1 MRRLDAAA
9 RAAAPGNFVTL
20 PGGVTHYETSN
31 DGTDAEDH
39 RQTQVI
45 LVHGFSVPS
54 FVWDPTFAGLAR
66 AGIPVVRYDLFGR
79 GYSDRPRA
87 TYSIDLFVRQLADL
101 IEVLDL
107 PGPVDIAGLSM
118 GGAVS
123 IGFADHHPEMARRL
137 ALFDPAGFPMPSP
150 PAMKLLQVPV
160 LGEIAM
166 ATVGKRLMISGL
178 SQDFHA
184 PEQLSALTRQYTEQ
198 MRYPGFLRA
207 LLSTMRHGPVQT
219 MADAYAR
226 VGRHPRPVLLV
237 WGENDKM
244 VPFAI
249 SDQVRAAL
257 PRAEFHAIEGAGHVP
272 HLEQPELV
280 NRILIDFLTR

>member
-123 IGFADHHPEMARRL
+123 IGFADHHPEMVRRL

-184 PEQLSALTRQYTEQ
+184 PEQLPALTRQYTEQ

-207 LLSTMRHGPVQT
+207 LLSTIRHGPIQT
-219 MADAYAR
+219 MSDAYVR

-237 WGENDKM
+237 WGENDKL

-272 HLEQPELV
+272 HLEQPGLV

>member
-9 RAAAPGNFVTL
+9 RATAPGNFVTL

-123 IGFADHHPEMARRL
+123 IGFADHHPEMVRRL

-184 PEQLSALTRQYTEQ
+184 PEQLPALTRQYTEQ

-207 LLSTMRHGPVQT
+207 LLSTIRHGPIQT
-219 MADAYAR
+219 MSDAYVR

-237 WGENDKM
+237 WGENDKL

-257 PRAEFHAIEGAGHVP
+257 PCAEFHAIEGAGHVP
-272 HLEQPELV
+272 HLEQPELII
-280 NRILIDFLTR
+280 RILVDFLTK

>member
-1 MRRLDAAA
+1 VRRLDAAA

-31 DGTDAEDH
+31 AGTGAEDD
-39 RQTQVI
+39 RQTPVI

-54 FVWDPTFAGLAR
+54 FVWEPTFTGLAQAGL
-66 AGIPVVRYDLFGR
+66 PVIRYDLFGR
-79 GYSDRPRA
+79 GYSDRPRT
-87 TYSIDLFVRQLADL
+87 TYNIDLFERQLADL
-101 IEVLDL
+101 IEALGL

-123 IGFADHHPEMARRL
+123 IGFADRHPEMVRRL

-150 PAMKLLQVPV
+150 PAMKLLDVPV

-166 ATVGKRLMISGL
+166 ATVGKRMMISGL

-184 PEQLSALTRQYTEQ
+184 PEQLPALARQYVEQ

-207 LLSTMRHGPVQT
+207 LLSTIRHGPIRT

-237 WGENDKM
+237 WGENDKT

-249 SDQVRAAL
+249 SVQVRAAL
-257 PRAEFHAIEGAGHVP
+257 PRADFHAIEGAGHVP
-272 HLEQPELV
+272 HLEQPELI
-280 NRILIDFLTR
+280 NRILVDFLTK

>member
-1 MRRLDAAA
+1 VRRLDAAA

-31 DGTDAEDH
+31 VGTDADGDD
-39 RQTQVI
+39 QATVL
-45 LVHGFSVPS
+45 LVHGFSVPC
-54 FVWDPTFAGLAR
+54 FVWDPTFAGLTQ
-66 AGIPVVRYDLFGR
+66 AGIPVIRYDLFGR
-79 GYSDRPRA
+79 GYSDRPRT
-87 TYSIDLFVRQLADL
+87 TYNIDLFARQLADL
-101 IEVLDL
+101 IEALDL

-118 GGAVS
+118 GGAIS
-123 IGFADHHPEMARRL
+123 IGFADRYPAMVRRL
-137 ALFDPAGFPMPSP
+137 ALFDPAGFPLPSSP
-150 PAMKLLQVPV
+150 PMKLLHVPV

-166 ATVGKRLMISGL
+166 ATVGKRMMISGL
-178 SQDFHA
+178 SRDFHA
-184 PEQLSALTRQYTEQ
+184 PEQLPALVRQYTEQ

-207 LLSTMRHGPVQT
+207 LLSTIRYGPVQT

-237 WGENDKM
+237 WGENDKT

-249 SDQVRAAL
+249 NGQVRAAL

-272 HLEQPELV
+272 HLEQPDLV
-280 NRILIDFLTR
+280 NRILIDFLAK

>member
-1 MRRLDAAA
+1 VRRLDAAA
-9 RAAAPGNFVTL
+9 RAAAPGSFVTL

-31 DGTDAEDH
+31 DGTDAEDD

-45 LVHGFSVPS
+45 LVHGFSV
-54 FVWDPTFAGLAR
+54 PTFAGLAR

-123 IGFADHHPEMARRL
+123 IGFADHHPEMVRRL

-184 PEQLSALTRQYTEQ
+184 PEQLPALTRQYAEQ

-207 LLSTMRHGPVQT
+207 LLSTIRHGPIQ
-219 MADAYAR
+219 MMSDAYVR

-237 WGENDKM
+237 WGENDKL

-280 NRILIDFLTR
+280 NRMLVEFLTK

>member
-9 RAAAPGNFVTL
+9 RAAAPGDFVTL

-31 DGTDAEDH
+31 AGTDADGD
-39 RQTQVI
+39 RPTPVL

-54 FVWDPTFAGLAR
+54 FVWDPTFAGLAQ
-66 AGIPVVRYDLFGR
+66 AGIPVIRYDLFGR
-79 GYSDRPRA
+79 GYSDRPRT
-87 TYSIDLFVRQLADL
+87 TYNIDLFARQLADL
-101 IEVLDL
+101 IEALGL
-107 PGPVDIAGLSM
+107 PAPVDIVGLSM

-123 IGFADHHPEMARRL
+123 IGFADRYPEMVRRL
-137 ALFDPAGFPMPSP
+137 ALFDPAGFPMSSP
-150 PAMKLLQVPV
+150 PVMKLLDVPV

-166 ATVGKRLMISGL
+166 ATVGKRMMISGL

-184 PEQLSALTRQYTEQ
+184 PEQLPALARQYMEQ

-207 LLSTMRHGPVQT
+207 LLSTIRYGPIQT

-226 VGRHPRPVLLV
+226 VGQNPRPVLLV
-237 WGENDKM
+237 WGENDKT

-249 SDQVRAAL
+249 SDLVRAAL

-272 HLEQPELV
+272 HLEQPELI
-280 NRILIDFLTR
+280 NRILVDFLAK

>member
-1 MRRLDAAA
+1 VRRLDAAA

-123 IGFADHHPEMARRL
+123 IGFADHHPEMVRRL

-184 PEQLSALTRQYTEQ
+184 PEQLPALTRQYTEQ

-207 LLSTMRHGPVQT
+207 LLSTIRHGPIQT
-219 MADAYAR
+219 MSDAYVR

-237 WGENDKM
+237 WGENDKL

-272 HLEQPELV
+272 HLEQPGLV

>member
-9 RAAAPGNFVTL
+9 RTAAPGNFVTL

-31 DGTDAEDH
+31 VGTSADVD
-39 RQTQVI
+39 RQTPVI

-54 FVWDPTFAGLAR
+54 FVWEPTFAGLAR
-66 AGIPVVRYDLFGR
+66 AGIPVIRYGLFGR
-79 GYSDRPRA
+79 GYSDRPRT
-87 TYSIDLFVRQLADL
+87 TYSIDLFERQLADL
-101 IEVLDL
+101 IEALGLV
-107 PGPVDIAGLSM
+107 GPVDIAGLSM

-123 IGFADHHPEMARRL
+123 IGFADRHPEMVRRL
-137 ALFDPAGFPMPSP
+137 ALFDPAGFPMPLP
-150 PAMKLLQVPV
+150 PAMKLLDVPV

-166 ATVGKRLMISGL
+166 ATAGKRMMISGL

-184 PEQLSALTRQYTEQ
+184 PEQLPALARQYMEQ
-198 MRYPGFLRA
+198 MRYPGFLRS
-207 LLSTMRHGPVQT
+207 LLSTIRYGPIQT
-219 MADAYAR
+219 MADAYGR

-237 WGENDKM
+237 WGVNDKT

-249 SDQVRAAL
+249 SGQVRAAL

-272 HLEQPELV
+272 HLEQPERI
-280 NRILIDFLTR
+280 NRILVDFLTR